1 MFEFGSSI
9 VLAIIEGATSA
20 VTSRFL
26 TPKTESR
33 EPMDMRLIV
42 REVAKELRARDRALE
57 ISVAEMSQAVKGL
70 KGMLERVPGFEVEK
84 DDKVTYRPREDTNR
98 VDVLYRLDEEIAALR
113 RAFKLAAQSDSGP
126 GVSQSVPPILEGL
139 DEEIASLRTRSPH
152 SEEDG
157 LA

>member
-20 VTSRFL
+20 LTSRFL

-42 REVAKELRARDRALE
+42 REVARELRARDRALE
-57 ISVAEMSQAVKGL
+57 ISVTEMSQAVKGL
-70 KGMLERVPGFEVEK
+70 RGMLERVPEFEVRK
-84 DDKVTYRPREDTNR
+84 DDKVTYSPRLDTDLG
-98 VDVLYRLDEEIAALR
+98 DVMYRLDEEIAALR
-113 RAFKLAAQSDSGP
+113 RSFKLAARSDSEP
-126 GVSQSVPPILEGL
+126 RVSQSVHPILEGL